1 MLMLES
7 EIAGADSTAGSLPAT
22 DSDMAVPESIGL
34 PHNAQ
39 ISLPGE
45 TIALHSGHLRRISS
59 NNRPQLVQNFESL
72 LNDVPHTGQFLPA
85 AGADGA
91 GAGGTG
97 DAYGTVT
104 SAGGS
109 GMGIDGAV
117 SSYLFPHTQQKHAS
131 SSIAAPQNGHTLP
144 VIPAETLPVPD
155 ISGTPE
161 GGTSASS
168 LAPHSMQNK
177 LSSVIDAPQF
187 VQ

>member
-7 EIAGADSTAGSLPAT
+7 ETARADSTAGSLPAT
-22 DSDMAVPESIGL
+22 DSDMAVPELIGL

-59 NNRPQLVQNFESL
+59 NNRPQLVQNFESS
-72 LNDVPHTGQFLPA
+72 LNDVPHTGQLLPA
-85 AGADGA
+85 AGADDA
-91 GAGGTG
+91 GAEGTG
-97 DAYGTVT
+97 
-104 SAGGS
+104 
-109 GMGIDGAV
+109 GAV
-117 SSYLFPHTQQKHAS
+117 SSYLFPHTQQKQAS